1 MGTQKLEAF
10 LLDVLPPLEYLELS
24 SLALPED
31 LIHKVTQKFKQFVI
45 FGSPELPSN
54 RKQFLLT
61 YYNISV
67 SVLFA
72 KDFPVDLAPPEH
84 SENGS
89 KPETRNTT
97 DNTIDRILATSSSAA
112 AESSTNASPLKR
124 PTNSINGNK
133 FQDTRI

>member
-1 MGTQKLEAF
+1 MSTQKLEAF
-10 LLDVLPPLEYLELS
+10 LLEVLPPLDYLELS

-45 FGSPELPSN
+45 FGAPELPSN

-72 KDFPVDLAPPEH
+72 KDFPVDLALT
-84 SENGS
+84 ENSDHGAKS
-89 KPETRNTT
+89 DAQNTV
-97 DNTIDRILATSSSAA
+97 DNTVDRILATS
-112 AESSTNASPLKR
+112 
-124 PTNSINGNK
+124 
-133 FQDTRI
+133 